1 VRGSQAVARRGQ
13 QPDNVACEIEQIA
26 SHTTS
31 FAALIHR
38 RTSHQ
43 TQINAADSRMVCLLH
58 ETISRR
64 MDKPGGK
71 PGFMLLNKIRALRCE
86 SPVRLGHAILLPD
99 CICIAN
105 FYDKPERRARARRT
119 IGCLLLGG

>member
-1 VRGSQAVARRGQ
+1 
-13 QPDNVACEIEQIA
+13 
-26 SHTTS
+26 
-31 FAALIHR
+31 
-38 RTSHQ
+38 
-43 TQINAADSRMVCLLH
+43 
-58 ETISRR
+58 

-71 PGFMLLNKIRALRCE
+71 PGFMLLNKIRALR
-86 SPVRLGHAILLPD
+86 SDPRLRLGPRYTAD